1 MALRNSTAS
10 LKRLV
15 ELERDQ
21 GTDEYLK
28 TADMFRLERK
38 FKQPIRQL
46 LAPGIRG
53 KVLAVKYGVSES
65 VISRWRKRLGIEI
78 EPAGQFKPVVM

>member
-10 LKRLV
+10 LRRLV
-15 ELERDQ
+15 DLERSQ
-21 GTDEYLK
+21 GQDEYLK

-38 FKQPIRQL
+38 FKQPIRKL
-46 LAPGIRG
+46 LAPGTTG
-53 KVLAVKYGVSES
+53 KKLAVKYGVSES

-78 EPAGQFKPVVM
+78 EPAGQFKAVVI